1 MKSSIPVYLCF
12 ILSFSLKESIAKPLD
27 IFFGTSGRGS
37 DGIYHATFNPDNG
50 KFTPSKL
57 AAKIGSP
64 GFLTTHP
71 NGNILYSVGR
81 WDQGSGAL
89 GYHIGK
95 KGELT
100 EFTRMICPDGGS
112 AHIAV
117 HPSGRF
123 LLTAQYGGGSV
134 ALFPLDANGK
144 LGDPT
149 VIEHQGGSKVVDR
162 RQDSPHP
169 HWAGFSPDG
178 NYALI
183 PDLGLDQIVIY
194 KVDTKKPA
202 ITEHGVAQSVPG
214 GGPRHMRFSADG
226 KFIYLLNELSLSV
239 TTFAWN
245 AKKGTAERL
254 STTPAI
260 SEKVKAGESFNSA
273 AEILI
278 HPNGKF
284 VYSSN
289 RGHDTVSVYQAN
301 AETGKLKVVQV
312 QPVRGAFPRN
322 INLTPDSNWLLAAG
336 ADSNTIAAH
345 RIEQETGR
353 LTYKRGSIINVPSP
367 ICILFVE

>member
-1 MKSSIPVYLCF
+1 MPSHWIFSSALVVVVQM
-12 ILSFSLKESIAKPLD
+12 ESIMPPLIRIMENSPLPKWQQKLDPLD
-27 IFFGTSGRGS
+27 SWPPIPMERFY
-37 DGIYHATFNPDNG
+37 I
-50 KFTPSKL
+50 PSVAGMK
-57 AAKIGSP
+57 
-64 GFLTTHP
+64 
-71 NGNILYSVGR
+71 
-81 WDQGSGAL
+81 GSGAL

-95 KGELT
+95 NGELS

-117 HPSGRF
+117 HPSGKF

-144 LGDPT
+144 LGEPT
-149 VIEHQGGSKVVDR
+149 VTEHEGGSKVVDR

-178 NYALI
+178 KYALI

-202 ITEHGVAQSVPG
+202 ITEHGIGQSVPG
-214 GGPRHMRFSADG
+214 GGPRHMRFSTDG
-226 KFIYLLNELSLSV
+226 KFIYFLNELSLSV
-239 TTFAWN
+239 TTFAWD
-245 AKKGTAERL
+245 AKKGTAKRL
-254 STTPAI
+254 TTTPAI

-273 AEILI
+273 AEILV
-278 HPNGKF
+278 HPNGQF

-301 AETGKLKVVQV
+301 PKNGKLNVVQV

-322 INLTPDSNWLLAAG
+322 INLTPNADWLLPVRTQIPTQ
-336 ADSNTIAAH
+336 S
-345 RIEQETGR
+345 
-353 LTYKRGSIINVPSP
+353 LTFGHPQ
-367 ICILFVE
+367 CILFVD